1 MPKWKN
7 YSEVHV
13 SSEKNVWSLF
23 MRKRLRQSRVE
34 KERRLSVWGQRKAV
48 LQIYCRQISVPLRHH
63 RCVLDQFNLLCK
75 LFVSCRSSW
84 CAQRTVRWKGYG
96 QCRETEH
103 VQWEV
108 LPLCIPQTKYPLK
121 HRRTQT
127 LYPEH
132 SSIYRRITEGS
143 FFMPSTCHV
152 VMHPVQ
158 HDLWGTVPA
167 GRHVAGHLI
176 VGVSCQ
182 TKVQNL
188 TTI

>member
-1 MPKWKN
+1 MCQ
-7 YSEVHV
+7 V
-13 SSEKNVWSLF
+13 
-23 MRKRLRQSRVE
+23 RKM
-34 KERRLSVWGQRKAV
+34 
-48 LQIYCRQISVPLRHH
+48 C
-63 RCVLDQFNLLCK
+63 D
-75 LFVSCRSSW
+75 RSSW
-84 CAQRTVRWKGYG
+84 ENASGRVVLKRKGGFPCEDGEKQYCRFIADKSARLYVIIGVCWISLICYVNCLSAAGVHGVHSELSDEKGYG

-108 LPLCIPQTKYPLK
+108 LPLYIPQTKYPLK

-132 SSIYRRITEGS
+132 SSIYRRITERS

>member
-1 MPKWKN
+1 MCQVRKMCDR
-7 YSEVHV
+7 
-13 SSEKNVWSLF
+13 SSWENASGRVVLKRKGGFPCEDGEK
-23 MRKRLRQSRVE
+23 Q
-34 KERRLSVWGQRKAV
+34 
-48 LQIYCRQISVPLRHH
+48 YCRQISVPLRHH

>member
-1 MPKWKN
+1 M
-7 YSEVHV
+7 
-13 SSEKNVWSLF
+13 
-23 MRKRLRQSRVE
+23 
-34 KERRLSVWGQRKAV
+34 
-48 LQIYCRQISVPLRHH
+48 QIYCRQISAPLRHH
-63 RCVLDQFNLLCK
+63 QCVLDQFNLLCK

-84 CAQRTVRWKGYG
+84 CAQRTVKRIRSVPGNRARPVRSSAIIHPTD
-96 QCRETEH
+96 QISTETQK
-103 VQWEV
+103 V
-108 LPLCIPQTKYPLK
+108 
-121 HRRTQT
+121 RTQT

-132 SSIYRRITEGS
+132 SSIYRRIAEGS

-158 HDLWGTVPA
+158 HDLWGSVPA
-167 GRHVAGHLI
+167 GRHIAGHLI